1 MRRGGVVQSE
11 DRYKKVFQHAA
22 FGVLI
27 LDLDGRIFDFNQ
39 AATRMMGPER
49 GLIHKRYLGDFIG
62 DRLSQSLPE
71 KLKLLDQLGHLTL
84 EARLP
89 GRGGVAAD
97 VLLDMTPVPWE
108 DDSHAVLVLLRDL
121 PSRNLM
127 QKENDLQRAAIH
139 TLAGER
145 HAGGAVRWMFLLP
158 EQGKAQVFPPR
169 ATTEGGGGEEI
180 APLFAAP
187 ELQKALANAFLGA
200 PAEAGPAWLS
210 AAAEGQA
217 GLARYLRFEFK
228 PLPDPD
234 AKIGQVFAIVEDRT
248 AERLAEEESRRRDQ
262 RAMLG
267 LFSDA
272 LFHEFNNYLSVILS
286 QASAL
291 RLSTPPGRL
300 VPPSVG
306 AILDSAQKAAGL
318 LRRTTETGQE
328 PGSGWSSLNL
338 NAPVA
343 EATRILEHLLAGHV
357 RVRLEL
363 GDSLPRVMG
372 DPAHL
377 RTMIVALGR
386 QAEAHMPAGGD
397 LIIRTRRVDPAS
409 PASPPGAEVTV
420 ADTGVGMDAVTRSQV
435 IESLIPVAA
444 GGTGDN
450 LDLIVARAVALRH
463 RGRCEL
469 ESAPGRGTTWKIT
482 LPGQETRPKLTGPQ
496 PGPGVPM
503 DAEAAEQQ
511 LAATA
516 AQALP
521 STPFTLHSA
530 FDSGGR
536 SNVPRPRILLADDE
550 ENFRDFV
557 RTILQQNGYDVVT
570 AADGLEAFEH
580 FQEEADKFTLAI
592 LDAYMPRLGGLET
605 YLRMQALR
613 PDMPVLFVSG
623 FVRGPSRAALLAA
636 CPGRAQVLLK
646 PFTGEQLLLE
656 VGRILESVWS
666 KPA

>member
-1 MRRGGVVQSE
+1 MQSE

-22 FGVLI
+22 FGVFI
-27 LDLDGRIFDFNQ
+27 LDLDGRILDFNQ

-49 GLIHKRYLGDFIG
+49 GLIHKRYLGDFMG
-62 DRLSQSLPE
+62 DRLAQSLPE

-89 GRGGVAAD
+89 GRGGASAD

-108 DDSHAVLVLLRDL
+108 DDGQAVLVLLRELSPRDD
-121 PSRNLM
+121 M
-127 QKENDLQRAAIH
+127 QKEHDHQREAIETLTAAPRDGRPV
-139 TLAGER
+139 A
-145 HAGGAVRWMFLLP
+145 RWMFLLSA
-158 EQGKAQVFPPR
+158 QGEPQSFPTPR
-169 ATTEGGGGEEI
+169 KGDGASVEGI
-180 APLFAAP
+180 APLFKAP
-187 ELQKALANAFLGA
+187 ELQRALAKAFDGERS
-200 PAEAGPAWLS
+200 EAGPAWLGP
-210 AAAEGQA
+210 AADGQPD
-217 GLARYLRFEFK
+217 LARYLRFEFA
-228 PLPDPD
+228 PLPNGEG
-234 AKIGQVFAIVEDRT
+234 KIDRVFALVEDRT
-248 AERLAEEESRRRDQ
+248 TERLAEEESRRRDQ

-267 LFSDA
+267 LISGA
-272 LFHEFNNYLSVILS
+272 LFHEFNNYLGVILS

-318 LRRTTETGQE
+318 LRRTTEAGQE
-328 PGSGWSSLNL
+328 PASGWTSLNL

-343 EATRILEHLLAGHV
+343 EAAHILQHLLAGHV

-372 DPAHL
+372 DPSHL
-377 RTMIVALGR
+377 RAMVIALGR

-397 LIIRTRRVDPAS
+397 LIIRTRRLDPDS
-409 PASPPGAEVTV
+409 PASPPGAELTV
-420 ADTGVGMDAVTRSQV
+420 ADTGVGMDAMTRSQV
-435 IESLIPVAA
+435 IESLIPVSV
-444 GGTGDN
+444 GGAGDN
-450 LDLIVARAVALRH
+450 MDLIVARAVALQH

-469 ESAPGRGTTWKIT
+469 ESAPGRGTIWKIT

-496 PGPGVPM
+496 PGQGVPM
-503 DAEAAEQQ
+503 DAETAEQQ

-521 STPFTLHSA
+521 SSPFTLHSA

-536 SNVPRPRILLADDE
+536 TNVPRPRILLADDE

-570 AADGLEAFEH
+570 ASDGLEAFEH
-580 FQEEADKFTLAI
+580 FQEESDKFTLAI

-613 PDMPVLFVSG
+613 PDLPVLFVSG
-623 FVRGPSRAALLAA
+623 FVRGPSRSALLAA

-646 PFTGEQLLLE
+646 PFTGEQLLQE
-656 VGRILESVWS
+656 AGRILESIWS